1 MAQTTPNL
9 QLTVW
14 NNLSDPYDS
23 GQLANNFVKI
33 DLHDHSGS
41 GKGVQIDGAT
51 GIKANSISSVQM
63 GQSAIG
69 SSELK
74 SDSNNPGADSNRAV
88 GTNHI
93 QNLAVTANKIANGT
107 ITRAKLNRSD
117 VLAVPVVYH
126 ANANGS
132 LPTVTV
138 DGDALYDGYVIDYAM
153 QINVDST
160 SPTNSGYG
168 QAQIG
173 TTNLNYTHIWRLRYN
188 TVTSAWDFVGGIPY
202 QNDYIGDLTYADIPE
217 KTMYVG
223 WASQRFQ
230 YFDIPLKGY
239 YQVTS
244 GGNIDI
250 TASDNAVFRTG
261 LYTGATGISTDVA
274 ANILANTSAYAYVL
288 GSESGDSNDQV
299 SSITSNA
306 VINITSNTSN
316 GNTLKQ
322 AFGLSHKSA
331 PTTTDAILRS
341 QRWIITPLKS
351 LKNFS

>member
-126 ANANGS
+126 TDSKGS
-132 LPTVTV
+132 LPTVAV
-138 DGDALYDGYVIDYAM
+138 DGEALYDGYVIDYAFTVTTTTSSSDIG
-153 QINVDST
+153 QSVLSTANSKNYIWRFRYNDSDST
-160 SPTNSGYG
+160 
-168 QAQIG
+168 
-173 TTNLNYTHIWRLRYN
+173 
-188 TVTSAWDFVGGIPY
+188 WDFIGGNPIIL
-202 QNDYIGDLTYADIPE
+202 NATEDLTGVSPSNGSLYAGWGAKMFQSIYLPFKGTYEVTAGGLGDI
-217 KTMYVG
+217 
-223 WASQRFQ
+223 ASGSTAVFRSALGLGARSGNS
-230 YFDIPLKGY
+230 P
-239 YQVTS
+239 VTS
-244 GGNIDI
+244 GLIP
-250 TASDNAVFRTG
+250 
-261 LYTGATGISTDVA
+261 Y
-274 ANILANTSAYAYVL
+274 AYA
-288 GSESGDSNDQV
+288 SGYSKGVV
-299 SSITSNA
+299 S
-306 VINITSNTSN
+306 
-316 GNTLKQ
+316 
-322 AFGLSHKSA
+322 
-331 PTTTDAILRS
+331 TTTDAASAIISNIPVTVTSNTTDANLLS
-341 QRWIITPLKS
+341 QLFGFAGQTSTPNGVVRLQRMIVRPNTNIT
-351 LKNFS
+351 NFS